1 MEKMIVAI
9 DGPAGAGKSSVTRL
23 LAERLG
29 FQFLDTGAMYRAVTL
44 AAIDRGVDLHD
55 EPALQTI
62 ASKIEIVFDGEEVFI
77 DGKNST
83 TAIREPE
90 VTRSVA
96 SVANAPSVRSY
107 LVDLQRRIATQG
119 DFVCEG
125 RDQGTVAFPDS
136 FCKIFLTAS
145 PKARAQRRV
154 EQLNSSG
161 KPVEFEAVFRDQE
174 LRDQQDSTREVG
186 RLMRAEDAIELLTDD
201 LSLGEVVGELER
213 IVRGRIENR
222 TESSASDAE

>member
-1 MEKMIVAI
+1 MIVAI

-44 AAIDRGVDLHD
+44 AAIDQGIDLLN
-55 EPALQTI
+55 ESALQTI
-62 ASKIEIVFDGEEVFI
+62 ATEIEIVFEGEEVFI

-83 TAIREPE
+83 SAIREPE
-90 VTRSVA
+90 ITRSVA

-107 LVDLQRRIATQG
+107 LVDLQRRIASQG
-119 DFVCEG
+119 NFVCEG

-154 EQLNSSG
+154 EQLSLSG
-161 KPVEFEAVFRDQE
+161 KPVEFEAVIRDQE
-174 LRDQQDSTREVG
+174 IRDQQDSTRDVG
-186 RLMRAEDAIELLTDD
+186 RLMKAQDAIELLTDD
-201 LSLGEVVGELER
+201 LSLEEVVVELES
-213 IVRGRIENR
+213 IVRQRIENK
-222 TESSASDAE
+222 TAPASTDIK

>member
-1 MEKMIVAI
+1 MIVAI

-44 AAIDRGVDLHD
+44 AAIDQGIDLLN
-55 EPALQTI
+55 ESALQTI
-62 ASKIEIVFDGEEVFI
+62 ATEIEIIFEGEEVFI
-77 DGKNST
+77 DGKIST
-83 TAIREPE
+83 SAIREPE

-107 LVDLQRRIATQG
+107 LVDLQRRIASQG
-119 DFVCEG
+119 NFVCEG

-154 EQLNSSG
+154 EQLSLSG
-161 KPVEFEAVFRDQE
+161 KPVEFEAVIRDQE
-174 LRDQQDSTREVG
+174 IRDQQDSTRDVG
-186 RLMRAEDAIELLTDD
+186 RLMKAQDAIELLTDD
-201 LSLGEVVGELER
+201 LSLEEVVAELES
-213 IVRGRIENR
+213 IVRQRIEDK
-222 TESSASDAE
+222 TAPASTDIK

>member
-1 MEKMIVAI
+1 MIVAI

-44 AAIDRGVDLHD
+44 AAIHQGVDLHD

-62 ASKIEIVFDGEEVFI
+62 ATEIEIVFDGEEVFI

-83 TAIREPE
+83 VAIREPE

-107 LVDLQRRIATQG
+107 LVDLQRRIAAQG
-119 DFVCEG
+119 NFVCEG

-145 PKARAQRRV
+145 PRARAQRRV
-154 EQLNSSG
+154 EQLNLSG
-161 KPVEFEAVFRDQE
+161 KPVEFEAVIRDQE
-174 LRDQQDSTREVG
+174 IRDQQDSTREVG
-186 RLMRAEDAIELLTDD
+186 RLMKAEDAIELLTDD
-201 LSLGEVVGELER
+201 LTLGEVVSELES
-213 IVRGRIENR
+213 IVRQRMEH
-222 TESSASDAE
+222 

>member
-1 MEKMIVAI
+1 MIVAI

-44 AAIDRGVDLHD
+44 AAIHQGVDLHD

-62 ASKIEIVFDGEEVFI
+62 ATKIEIVFDGEEVFI

-83 TAIREPE
+83 AAIREPE

-107 LVDLQRRIATQG
+107 LVDLQRRIAAQG
-119 DFVCEG
+119 NFVCEG
-125 RDQGTVAFPDS
+125 RDQGTVAFPES

-154 EQLNSSG
+154 EQLSASG
-161 KPVEFEAVFRDQE
+161 KPVEFEAVIRDQE

-186 RLMRAEDAIELLTDD
+186 RLMKAEDAIELLTDD
-201 LSLGEVVGELER
+201 LTLGEVVSELER
-213 IVRGRIENR
+213 IVRQRIEH
-222 TESSASDAE
+222 

>member
-1 MEKMIVAI
+1 MIVAI

-44 AAIDRGVDLHD
+44 AAIDQGIDLLN
-55 EPALQTI
+55 ESALQTI
-62 ASKIEIVFDGEEVFI
+62 ATEIEIIFEGEEVFI
-77 DGKNST
+77 DGKIST
-83 TAIREPE
+83 SAIREPE

-107 LVDLQRRIATQG
+107 LVDLQRRIASQG
-119 DFVCEG
+119 NFVCEG

-154 EQLNSSG
+154 EQLSLSG
-161 KPVEFEAVFRDQE
+161 KPVEFEVVIRDQE
-174 LRDQQDSTREVG
+174 IRDQQDSTRDVG
-186 RLMRAEDAIELLTDD
+186 RLMKAQDAIELLTDD
-201 LSLGEVVGELER
+201 LSLEEVVAELES
-213 IVRGRIENR
+213 IVRQRIEDK
-222 TESSASDAE
+222 TAPASTDIK

>member
-1 MEKMIVAI
+1 MIVAI

-44 AAIDRGVDLHD
+44 AAIDQGIDLLN
-55 EPALQTI
+55 ESALQTI
-62 ASKIEIVFDGEEVFI
+62 ATEIEIIFEGEEVFI
-77 DGKNST
+77 DGKIST
-83 TAIREPE
+83 SAIREPE

-107 LVDLQRRIATQG
+107 LVDLQRRIASQG
-119 DFVCEG
+119 NFVCEG

-154 EQLNSSG
+154 EQLSLSG
-161 KPVEFEAVFRDQE
+161 KPVEFEVVIRDQE
-174 LRDQQDSTREVG
+174 IRDQQDSTRDVG
-186 RLMRAEDAIELLTDD
+186 RLMKAQDAIELLTDD
-201 LSLGEVVGELER
+201 LSLEEVVAELES
-213 IVRGRIENR
+213 IVRQRIEDE
-222 TESSASDAE
+222 TAPASTDIK

>member
-1 MEKMIVAI
+1 MIVAI

-44 AAIDRGVDLHD
+44 AAIHQGVDLHD

-62 ASKIEIVFDGEEVFI
+62 ATEIEIVFDGEEVFI

-83 TAIREPE
+83 AAIREPE

-107 LVDLQRRIATQG
+107 LVDLQRRIAAQG
-119 DFVCEG
+119 NFVCEG
-125 RDQGTVAFPDS
+125 RDQGTVAFPES

-154 EQLNSSG
+154 EQLSASG
-161 KPVEFEAVFRDQE
+161 KPDEFEAVIRDQE

-186 RLMRAEDAIELLTDD
+186 RLMKAEDAIELLTDD
-201 LSLGEVVGELER
+201 LTLGEVVSELER
-213 IVRGRIENR
+213 IVRQRIEH
-222 TESSASDAE
+222 

>member
-44 AAIDRGVDLHD
+44 AAINQGVDLHD
-55 EPALQTI
+55 EPALQSI
-62 ASKIEIVFDGEEVFI
+62 AAEIEIVFDGEQVFI
-77 DGKNST
+77 NGENAT
-83 TAIREPE
+83 AAIREPE

-145 PKARAQRRV
+145 PRARAQRRV
-154 EQLNSSG
+154 EQLNLSG
-161 KPVEFEAVFRDQE
+161 KPVEFEAVLRDQE
-174 LRDQQDSTREVG
+174 IRDQQDSTREVG
-186 RLMRAEDAIELLTDD
+186 RLMKADDAIELLTDD

-213 IVRGRIENR
+213 IVRERIER
-222 TESSASDAE
+222 TSSSIANQ